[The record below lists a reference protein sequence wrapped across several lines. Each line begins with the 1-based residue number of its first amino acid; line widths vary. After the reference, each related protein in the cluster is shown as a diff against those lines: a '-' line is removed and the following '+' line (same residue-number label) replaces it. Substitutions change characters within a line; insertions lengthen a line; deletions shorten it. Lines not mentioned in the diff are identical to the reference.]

1 MVGDCLYYSGS
12 AFLRTR
18 RPLLIRSS
26 EWKMIHANI
35 SRLNTHMYSK
45 YFQGIMEE
53 INNNQEAGTT
63 TFELDV
69 LYLSK
74 EEKLDLI
81 AAFDTMGYDV
91 EFNEDEE
98 EFTVEAR

>member
-1 MVGDCLYYSGS
+1 
-12 AFLRTR
+12 
-18 RPLLIRSS
+18 
-26 EWKMIHANI
+26 
-35 SRLNTHMYSK
+35 
-45 YFQGIMEE
+45 MEE